1 MQHRVLAA
9 LEASKIWRL
18 IAVIGVRCHDD
29 ANTQT
34 RVIGRGASYGLGDQS
49 HEHVF
54 SDKAEL
60 DVLRLSQTSAGGLH
74 FIEKSACG
82 NVTAEAFDARKSLN
96 GDKNN
101 IEVILGVS

>member
-1 MQHRVLAA
+1 M
-9 LEASKIWRL
+9 
-18 IAVIGVRCHDD
+18 IGARCHDD
-29 ANTQT
+29 VT
-34 RVIGRGASYGLGDQS
+34 RRRVSSRRGASYGLGDQS